1 MGCKGQNIMT
11 CLFYGVFTQLDTP
24 IFQLFMSKA
33 PVKRSQLFMQQHA
46 TFVVKK
52 KFVPFDHLVVCCC
65 IMLHEVCSR
74 SKMFVEQ
81 MLCDRTF
88 LLFSAMLHVVAFVR
102 PPSQTLLCSRLRSGI
117 LISRNYRLNPLF
129 TFNL

>member
-1 MGCKGQNIMT
+1 MYISGYVVVQVEIRSKTSRLCGLENGE
-11 CLFYGVFTQLDTP
+11 LFGVAIRNELP
-24 IFQLFMSKA
+24 KA
-33 PVKRSQLFMQQHA
+33 PIKRSQLFMQQRA
-46 TFVVKK
+46 TIVVKK

-88 LLFSAMLHVVAFVR
+88 LLFSAMLHVVAFV
-102 PPSQTLLCSRLRSGI
+102 
-117 LISRNYRLNPLF
+117 
-129 TFNL
+129 